1 MKNLT
6 RKVLKALSLVTG
18 SFIIVLMFFAGG
30 FILVESYSMVDPYA
44 DTEMA
49 PDYTPEKFK
58 LVKEGMRMSEVK
70 KLVGEPMNKD
80 YDTLQSLTGNYYTR
94 DGYLMKRTDK
104 KLSLLRDI
112 AWFGSEVKYN
122 ADSVAV
128 KVHSRWYYD

>member
-30 FILVESYSMVDPYA
+30 FILGESYSMVDPFA

-58 LVKEGMRMSEVK
+58 LVKEGMHMSEVIR
-70 KLVGEPMNKD
+70 LVGEPINKD

-104 KLSLLRDI
+104 RLSLLRDI
-112 AWFGSEVKYN
+112 AWFGSEVRYN
-122 ADSVAV
+122 KDSIAV
-128 KVHSRWYYD
+128 KVYSRWYYD

>member
-1 MKNLT
+1 MNNLK
-6 RKVLKALSLVTG
+6 RKVLKALSLVIG
-18 SFIIVLMFFAGG
+18 SFILVLIFFTGG
-30 FILVESYSMVDPYA
+30 FILGESYNIIDPYA

-58 LVKEGMRMSEVK
+58 LVKEGMHISEVK

-94 DGYLMKRTDK
+94 DGYLIRRTDK

-112 AWFGSEVKYN
+112 AWFGSEVRYN
-122 ADSVAV
+122 KDSIAV
-128 KVHSRWYYD
+128 KVYSRWYYD